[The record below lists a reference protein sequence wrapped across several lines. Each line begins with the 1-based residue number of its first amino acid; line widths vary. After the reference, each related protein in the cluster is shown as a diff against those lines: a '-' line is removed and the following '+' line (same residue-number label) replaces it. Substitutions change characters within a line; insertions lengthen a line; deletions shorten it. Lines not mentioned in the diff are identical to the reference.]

1 MLPAQEEAL
10 SLRDEPLPQLIEYPL
25 AQVYRYDREIA
36 ELTAR
41 ISDLTARRTEALN
54 FAIKQG
60 IRIEGEFK
68 VIEKTRAIRILDI
81 DKFKATFPDKFSLI
95 CENQRADIAE
105 GLEHVGEKIAL
116 GVVDKLVNKH
126 ALAASGVISVQ
137 EKITYEVMRV

>member
-1 MLPAQEEAL
+1 MLSAQEETL

-25 AQVYRYDREIA
+25 SQVYRYDREIA

-54 FAIKQG
+54 YAIKQG
-60 IRIEGEFK
+60 IRAEGEFT
-68 VIEKTRAIRILDI
+68 VVEKTRATRILDV
-81 DKFKATFPDKFSLI
+81 DKFKVMFPDKFTLI
-95 CENQRADIAE
+95 CENQKADIAE
-105 GLEHVGEKIAL
+105 GLAHVGEKIPL